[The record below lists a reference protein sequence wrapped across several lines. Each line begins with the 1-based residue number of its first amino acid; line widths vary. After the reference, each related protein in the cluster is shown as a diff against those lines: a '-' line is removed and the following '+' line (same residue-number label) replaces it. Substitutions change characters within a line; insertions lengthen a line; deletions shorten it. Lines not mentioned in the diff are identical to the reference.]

1 MPDQTIQ
8 ALEAI
13 KSGAYVYNYDM
24 AQTLRNIERIKQNC
38 VIILGPSDI
47 EFFLI
52 GGVVRSMTHK
62 KKPYFWAE
70 LTLEGQQYLYELK
83 KESCP
88 K

>member
-13 KSGAYVYNYDM
+13 QGGAYIYNYDT
-24 AQTLRNIERIKQNC
+24 AQILRNIERIKPNC
-38 VIILGPSDI
+38 LLILGPSDI

-70 LTLEGQQYLYELK
+70 LTLEGKQHLSELK